1 MATGWNVIDALNK
14 RTTEAMDN
22 KPKARFRTKDI
33 SINRIYSNDMNFYSM
48 DGIEK
53 LAQEIFAIGLMDNL
67 VVVNDPCDRGEYRI
81 IAGERRWRAL
91 KMLVEQGHEEFE
103 IVSCQIKTPT
113 EEHEERVQLILA
125 NGYRDKTVMDVLT
138 EEKQLKET
146 LQYMK
151 DNGLTLQGYKLDS
164 GRLRDVIA
172 DIMNMSPTK
181 IAQIESIN
189 KRLIPEFTEELKE
202 GRLTLSAA
210 YEISGMSEEAQKEIL
225 EKHQDHG
232 VTLKEV
238 REIKERQQEEAKK
251 EEIDGQM
258 TIEEM
263 QEDAEGSQTRQSA
276 PESDETGDG
285 EEWQQAHPESVTSL
299 CYRCQRYSDCNVKT
313 STCTSCDRYVNK
325 AEAEKTEE
333 QRYNEEQ
340 DAIDRQTAKK
350 LREREEEKKAETLP
364 SDSEKKKEEKFLRVS
379 GNKMKEIIDGKPYMI
394 VKGEYKPGDIVVL
407 QVFHE
412 GKHTGEQIK
421 AEVTYTDN
429 ENTCAGIG
437 EGYTVMAIKQII
449 EDMSGFM
456 NAPDGSEYADQP
468 TMQPGA

>member
-1 MATGWNVIDALNK
+1 MATGWNVVDALNK
-14 RTTEAMDN
+14 RTTAAMDN

-33 SINRIYSNDMNFYSM
+33 SINRMYSNDMNFYSM
-48 DGIEK
+48 EGIEK
-53 LAQEIFAIGLMDNL
+53 LAQDIYAIGLMDNL
-67 VVVNDPCDRGEYRI
+67 VVVNDPCEKGEYRI

-103 IVSCQIKTPT
+103 IASCQIKTPM
-113 EEHEERVQLILA
+113 EECEERVQLILA
-125 NGYRDKTVMDVLT
+125 NGYRDKTVTDILK
-138 EEKQLKET
+138 EEQELKET
-146 LQYMK
+146 LTYMK
-151 DNGLTLQGYKLDS
+151 ENGLTLQGYKLDS

-172 DIMNMSPTK
+172 NIMNMSSTK

-225 EKHQDHG
+225 ERHQEHG
-232 VTLKEV
+232 ITLKEV
-238 REIKERQQEEAKK
+238 REIKERKREEAEK

-258 TIEEM
+258 TIEDM
-263 QEDAEGSQTRQSA
+263 QEDAEGCQTHQEE
-276 PESDETGDG
+276 PEDEETEVGK
-285 EEWQQAHPESVTSL
+285 EWQQAHPESVTSL
-299 CYRCQRYSDCNVKT
+299 CYSCQRYSDCNVKT
-313 STCTSCDRYVNK
+313 STCTSCDQYVNK

-340 DAIDRQTAKK
+340 DAIDRETKKK
-350 LREREEEKKAETLP
+350 LRQQAEEKKMESIP
-364 SDSEKKKEEKFLRVS
+364 SDAEEKKEEKFLRVS

-456 NAPDGSEYADQP
+456 NAPDGLQYADQP

>member
-14 RTTEAMDN
+14 RTTEAMDH

-238 REIKERQQEEAKK
+238 REIKERQQE
-251 EEIDGQM
+251 
-258 TIEEM
+258 
-263 QEDAEGSQTRQSA
+263 DAEGSQTRQSA

-299 CYRCQRYSDCNVKT
+299 CYSCQRYSDCNVKT

-364 SDSEKKKEEKFLRVS
+364 SDSEKKKEEMFLRVS
-379 GNKMKEIIDGKPYMI
+379 ENKMKEIIDGKPYMI
-394 VKGEYKPGDIVVL
+394 VKGEYRRGDVVVL
-407 QVFHE
+407 QAFRD
-412 GKHTGEQIK
+412 GKFTGEQIK
-421 AEVTYTDN
+421 VEVTHTDT

-449 EDMSGFM
+449 EDM
-456 NAPDGSEYADQP
+456 
-468 TMQPGA
+468 

>member
-1 MATGWNVIDALNK
+1 MATGWNVLDALNK
-14 RTTEAMDN
+14 RTTETMDN

-67 VVVNDPCDRGEYRI
+67 VVVNDPCDKGEYRI

-125 NGYRDKTVMDVLT
+125 NGYRDKTVTDIL
-138 EEKQLKET
+138 EEERQLKET

-151 DNGLTLQGYKLDS
+151 ENGLTLQGYKLDS

-225 EKHQDHG
+225 ERHQDHG

-238 REIKERQQEEAKK
+238 REIKERQQEK
-251 EEIDGQM
+251 EQIDGQM
-258 TIEEM
+258 TIEDM
-263 QEDAEGSQTRQSA
+263 AENEEGCQTRQDA
-276 PESDETGDG
+276 PESGETEEAG
-285 EEWQQAHPESVTSL
+285 EWQQAHPESVTSL
-299 CYRCQRYSDCNVKT
+299 CYSCQRYSECNVKT
-313 STCTSCDRYVNK
+313 STCTSCDQYVNK

-333 QRYNEEQ
+333 QRYSEEQ

-350 LREREEEKKAETLP
+350 LREQEEEKKAEELP
-364 SDSEKKKEEKFLRVS
+364 SDTEKRKEEKFLRVS
-379 GNKMKEIIDGKPYMI
+379 GSRIQEIIAGKPYMI

-421 AEVTYTDN
+421 AEVTYTDD
-429 ENTCAGIG
+429 ENTCAGIT
-437 EGYTVMAIKQII
+437 EGYTVIAIKQII
-449 EDMSGFM
+449 ED
-456 NAPDGSEYADQP
+456 NRDL
-468 TMQPGA
+468 

>member
-1 MATGWNVIDALNK
+1 MATGWNVVDALNK
-14 RTTEAMDN
+14 RTTAAMDN

-33 SINRIYSNDMNFYSM
+33 SINRMYSNDMNFYSM
-48 DGIEK
+48 EGIEK
-53 LAQEIFAIGLMDNL
+53 LAQDIYAIGLMDNL
-67 VVVNDPCDRGEYRI
+67 VVVNDPCEKGEYRI

-103 IVSCQIKTPT
+103 IASCQIKTPM
-113 EEHEERVQLILA
+113 EECEERVQLILA
-125 NGYRDKTVMDVLT
+125 NGYRDKTVTDVLK
-138 EEKQLKET
+138 EEKELKET
-146 LQYMK
+146 LTYMK
-151 DNGLTLQGYKLDS
+151 EKGLTLQGYKLDS

-172 DIMNMSPTK
+172 NIMNMSSTK

-225 EKHQDHG
+225 ERHQEHG

-238 REIKERQQEEAKK
+238 REIKERQREEAEK

-258 TIEEM
+258 TIEDM
-263 QEDAEGSQTRQSA
+263 QEDAEGCQTHQEE
-276 PESDETGDG
+276 PEDEETEDG

-299 CYRCQRYSDCNVKT
+299 CYSCQRYSDCNVKT

-364 SDSEKKKEEKFLRVS
+364 SDSEKKEEKFLRVS

-394 VKGEYKPGDIVVL
+394 VKGGYKPGDIVVL

-449 EDMSGFM
+449 EDMPGFM

>member
-1 MATGWNVIDALNK
+1 MATGWNVLDALNK
-14 RTTEAMDN
+14 RTTETMDN

-67 VVVNDPCDRGEYRI
+67 VVVHDPCEKGEYRI

-125 NGYRDKTVMDVLT
+125 NGYRDKTVTDIL
-138 EEKQLKET
+138 EEERQLKET

-151 DNGLTLQGYKLDS
+151 ENGLTLQGYKLDS

-225 EKHQDHG
+225 ERHQDHG

-238 REIKERQQEEAKK
+238 REIKERQQEK
-251 EEIDGQM
+251 EQIDGQM
-258 TIEEM
+258 TIEDM
-263 QEDAEGSQTRQSA
+263 AENEEGCQTRQDA
-276 PESDETGDG
+276 PESNETEGG

-299 CYRCQRYSDCNVKT
+299 CYSCQKYSECNVKT
-313 STCTSCDRYVNK
+313 STCTSCDQYVNK
-325 AEAEKTEE
+325 ADAEKTEE
-333 QRYNEEQ
+333 QRYSEEQ

-350 LREREEEKKAETLP
+350 LREQEQEKKMESLP
-364 SDSEKKKEEKFLRVS
+364 SDRGENEPQTHNIRLASMYFDDVASGKKPFELRKNDR
-379 GNKMKEIIDGKPYMI
+379 GYREGDTLELMEFDNGRYTGRMI
-394 VKGEYKPGDIVVL
+394 RAV
-407 QVFHE
+407 
-412 GKHTGEQIK
+412 
-421 AEVTYTDN
+421 VTYLLEDYTGLTDGY
-429 ENTCAGIG
+429 CIMGIKVTG
-437 EGYTVMAIKQII
+437 RETQKDAS
-449 EDMSGFM
+449 EFM
-456 NAPDGSEYADQP
+456 PVPE
-468 TMQPGA
+468 

>member
-1 MATGWNVIDALNK
+1 MDALNK
-14 RTTEAMDN
+14 RTTETMDN

-67 VVVNDPCDRGEYRI
+67 VVVHDPCEKGEYRI

-113 EEHEERVQLILA
+113 EEHEERVQMILA
-125 NGYRDKTVMDVLT
+125 NGYRDKTVTDIL
-138 EEKQLKET
+138 EEERQLKET

-151 DNGLTLQGYKLDS
+151 ENGLTLQGYKLDS

-189 KRLIPEFTEELKE
+189 KRLIPEFTEELKK

-210 YEISGMSEEAQKEIL
+210 YEIRGMSEEAQKEIL
-225 EKHQDHG
+225 ERHQDHG
-232 VTLKEV
+232 ITLKEV
-238 REIKERQQEEAKK
+238 REIKERQQ
-251 EEIDGQM
+251 
-258 TIEEM
+258 
-263 QEDAEGSQTRQSA
+263 
-276 PESDETGDG
+276 
-285 EEWQQAHPESVTSL
+285 AHPESVTSL
-299 CYRCQRYSDCNVKT
+299 CYSCQRYSDCNVKT
-313 STCTSCDRYVNK
+313 STCTSCDQYVNK

-340 DAIDRQTAKK
+340 DAIDRETKKK
-350 LREREEEKKAETLP
+350 LRQQEEEKKMETIP
-364 SDSEKKKEEKFLRVS
+364 SDAEEKKEEKFIRVS
-379 GNKMKEIIDGKPYMI
+379 TDRMKSIIDGKPYMI
-394 VKGEYKPGDIVVL
+394 VKGEYRRGDVVIL
-407 QVFHE
+407 QAFRE
-412 GKHTGEQIK
+412 GKFTGGQIK
-421 AEVTYTDN
+421 AKVTHTDT

-456 NAPDGSEYADQP
+456 NAPDGSQYADQP

>member
-1 MATGWNVIDALNK
+1 MATGWNVVDALNK
-14 RTTEAMDN
+14 RTTAAMDN

-33 SINRIYSNDMNFYSM
+33 SINRMYSNDMNFYSM
-48 DGIEK
+48 EGIEK
-53 LAQEIFAIGLMDNL
+53 LAQDIYAIGLMDNL
-67 VVVNDPCDRGEYRI
+67 VVVNDPCEKGEYRI

-103 IVSCQIKTPT
+103 IASCQIKTPM
-113 EEHEERVQLILA
+113 EECEERVQLILA
-125 NGYRDKTVMDVLT
+125 NGYRDKTVTDVLK
-138 EEKQLKET
+138 EEKELKET
-146 LQYMK
+146 LTYMK
-151 DNGLTLQGYKLDS
+151 EKGLTLQGYKLDS

-172 DIMNMSPTK
+172 NIMNMSSTK

-225 EKHQDHG
+225 ERHQEHG

-238 REIKERQQEEAKK
+238 REIKERQREEAEK

-258 TIEEM
+258 TIEDT
-263 QEDAEGSQTRQSA
+263 QEDAEGCQTHQEE
-276 PESDETGDG
+276 PEDEETEDG

-299 CYRCQRYSDCNVKT
+299 CYSCQRYSDCNVKT

-340 DAIDRQTAKK
+340 DAIDRKTAKK

-394 VKGEYKPGDIVVL
+394 VKGGYKPGDIVVL

-449 EDMSGFM
+449 EDMPGFM

>member
-14 RTTEAMDN
+14 RTTEAMDH

-225 EKHQDHG
+225 EKHQDF
-232 VTLKEV
+232 V
-238 REIKERQQEEAKK
+238 
-251 EEIDGQM
+251 
-258 TIEEM
+258 
-263 QEDAEGSQTRQSA
+263 
-276 PESDETGDG
+276 
-285 EEWQQAHPESVTSL
+285 
-299 CYRCQRYSDCNVKT
+299 
-313 STCTSCDRYVNK
+313 
-325 AEAEKTEE
+325 
-333 QRYNEEQ
+333 
-340 DAIDRQTAKK
+340 
-350 LREREEEKKAETLP
+350 
-364 SDSEKKKEEKFLRVS
+364 
-379 GNKMKEIIDGKPYMI
+379 
-394 VKGEYKPGDIVVL
+394 
-407 QVFHE
+407 
-412 GKHTGEQIK
+412 
-421 AEVTYTDN
+421 
-429 ENTCAGIG
+429 
-437 EGYTVMAIKQII
+437 
-449 EDMSGFM
+449 
-456 NAPDGSEYADQP
+456 
-468 TMQPGA
+468 

>member
-1 MATGWNVIDALNK
+1 MATGWNVVDALNK
-14 RTTEAMDN
+14 RTTAAMDN

-33 SINRIYSNDMNFYSM
+33 SINRMYSNDMNFYSM
-48 DGIEK
+48 EGIEK
-53 LAQEIFAIGLMDNL
+53 LAQDIYAIGLMDNL
-67 VVVNDPCDRGEYRI
+67 VVVNDPCEKGEYRI

-103 IVSCQIKTPT
+103 IASCQIKTPM
-113 EEHEERVQLILA
+113 EECEERVQLILA
-125 NGYRDKTVMDVLT
+125 NGYRDKTVTDVLK
-138 EEKQLKET
+138 EEKELKET
-146 LQYMK
+146 LTYMK
-151 DNGLTLQGYKLDS
+151 ENGLTLQGYKLDS

-172 DIMNMSPTK
+172 NIMNMSSTK

-225 EKHQDHG
+225 ERHQEHG

-238 REIKERQQEEAKK
+238 REIKERQREEAEK

-258 TIEEM
+258 TIEDM
-263 QEDAEGSQTRQSA
+263 QEDTEGCQTHQEE
-276 PESDETGDG
+276 PEDEGTEDG

-299 CYRCQRYSDCNVKT
+299 CYSCQRYSDCNVKT

-333 QRYNEEQ
+333 QRYSEEQ
-340 DAIDRQTAKK
+340 DKIDRDTAKK
-350 LREREEEKKAETLP
+350 LREQKEEKETETLP
-364 SDSEKKKEEKFLRVS
+364 SDADGKKEEKFLRVS
-379 GNKMKEIIDGKPYMI
+379 GSRMQEIIAGKPYMI
-394 VKGEYKPGDIVVL
+394 VKGEYRPGDVVVL
-407 QVFHE
+407 QVFHD
-412 GKHTGEQIK
+412 GKFTGEQIK
-421 AEVTYTDN
+421 AEVTYTDT

-456 NAPDGSEYADQP
+456 NAPDGSEYADKP

>member
-1 MATGWNVIDALNK
+1 MATGWNVVDALNK
-14 RTTEAMDN
+14 RTTAAMDN

-33 SINRIYSNDMNFYSM
+33 SINRMYSNDMNFYSM
-48 DGIEK
+48 EGIEK
-53 LAQEIFAIGLMDNL
+53 LAQDIYAIGLMDNL
-67 VVVNDPCDRGEYRI
+67 VVVNDPCEKGEYRI
-81 IAGERRWRAL
+81 VAGERRWRAL

-103 IVSCQIKTPT
+103 IASCQIKTPM
-113 EEHEERVQLILA
+113 EECEERVQLILA
-125 NGYRDKTVMDVLT
+125 NGYRDKTVTDILK
-138 EEKQLKET
+138 EEQELKET
-146 LQYMK
+146 LTYMK
-151 DNGLTLQGYKLDS
+151 ENGLTLQGYKLDS

-172 DIMNMSPTK
+172 NIMNMSSTK

-225 EKHQDHG
+225 ERHQEHG
-232 VTLKEV
+232 ITLKEV
-238 REIKERQQEEAKK
+238 REIKERKREEAEK

-258 TIEEM
+258 TIEDM
-263 QEDAEGSQTRQSA
+263 QEDAEGCQTHQEE
-276 PESDETGDG
+276 PEDEETEDG
-285 EEWQQAHPESVTSL
+285 KEWQQAHPESVTSL
-299 CYRCQRYSDCNVKT
+299 CYSCQRYSDCNVKT
-313 STCTSCDRYVNK
+313 STCTSCDQYVNK

-333 QRYNEEQ
+333 QRYSEEQ
-340 DAIDRQTAKK
+340 DAIDRETKKK
-350 LREREEEKKAETLP
+350 LRQQAEEKKMESIP
-364 SDSEKKKEEKFLRVS
+364 SDAEEKKEEKFLRVS
-379 GNKMKEIIDGKPYMI
+379 TDRMQSIIDGKPYMI
-394 VKGEYKPGDIVVL
+394 VKGEYRRGDVVVL
-407 QVFHE
+407 QAFRD
-412 GKHTGEQIK
+412 GKFTGEQIK
-421 AEVTYTDN
+421 AEVTHTDT

>member
-1 MATGWNVIDALNK
+1 MDALNK
-14 RTTEAMDN
+14 RTTETMDN

-67 VVVNDPCDRGEYRI
+67 VVVHDQCEKGEYRI

-125 NGYRDKTVMDVLT
+125 NGYRDKTVTDIL
-138 EEKQLKET
+138 EEERQLKET

-151 DNGLTLQGYKLDS
+151 ENGLTLQGYKLDS

-225 EKHQDHG
+225 ERHQDHG

-238 REIKERQQEEAKK
+238 REIKERQQEK
-251 EEIDGQM
+251 EQIDGQM
-258 TIEEM
+258 TIEDM
-263 QEDAEGSQTRQSA
+263 AENEEGCQTRQDA
-276 PESDETGDG
+276 PESGETEEAG
-285 EEWQQAHPESVTSL
+285 EWQQAHPESVTSL
-299 CYRCQRYSDCNVKT
+299 CYSCQRYSECNVKT
-313 STCTSCDRYVNK
+313 STCTSCDQYVNK

-333 QRYNEEQ
+333 QRYSEEQ
-340 DAIDRQTAKK
+340 DKIDRQTAKK
-350 LREREEEKKAETLP
+350 LREQEEEKKAEELP
-364 SDSEKKKEEKFLRVS
+364 SDTEKRKEEKFLRVS
-379 GNKMKEIIDGKPYMI
+379 GSRIQEIIAGKPYMI

-421 AEVTYTDN
+421 AEVTYTDD
-429 ENTCAGIG
+429 ENTCAGIT
-437 EGYTVMAIKQII
+437 EGYTVIAIKQII
-449 EDMSGFM
+449 EDISGFM
-456 NAPDGSEYADQP
+456 NAPDGLEYADQP

>member
-1 MATGWNVIDALNK
+1 MATGWNVLDALNK
-14 RTTEAMDN
+14 RTTETMDN

-67 VVVNDPCDRGEYRI
+67 VVVHDQCEKGEYRI

-125 NGYRDKTVMDVLT
+125 NGYRDKTVTDIL
-138 EEKQLKET
+138 EEERQLKET

-151 DNGLTLQGYKLDS
+151 ENGLTLQGYKLDS

-225 EKHQDHG
+225 ERHQDHG

-238 REIKERQQEEAKK
+238 REIKERQQEK
-251 EEIDGQM
+251 EQIDGQM
-258 TIEEM
+258 TIEDM
-263 QEDAEGSQTRQSA
+263 AENEEGCQTRQDA
-276 PESDETGDG
+276 PESGETEEAG
-285 EEWQQAHPESVTSL
+285 EWQQAHPESVTSL
-299 CYRCQRYSDCNVKT
+299 CYSCQRYSECNVKT
-313 STCTSCDRYVNK
+313 STCTSCDQYVNK

-333 QRYNEEQ
+333 QRYSEEQ
-340 DAIDRQTAKK
+340 DKIDRQTAKK
-350 LREREEEKKAETLP
+350 LREQEEEKKAEELP
-364 SDSEKKKEEKFLRVS
+364 SDTEKRKEEKFLRVS
-379 GNKMKEIIDGKPYMI
+379 GSRIQEIIAGKPYMI

-421 AEVTYTDN
+421 AEVTYTDD
-429 ENTCAGIG
+429 ENTCAGIT
-437 EGYTVMAIKQII
+437 EGYTVIAIKQII
-449 EDMSGFM
+449 EDISGFM
-456 NAPDGSEYADQP
+456 NAPDGLEYADQP

>member
-14 RTTEAMDN
+14 RTTEAMDH

-210 YEISGMSEEAQKEIL
+210 YEISGMPEEAQKEIL

-258 TIEEM
+258 TTEDM
-263 QEDAEGSQTRQSA
+263 QEDTEGSQTRQSA
-276 PESDETGDG
+276 PESDGTDEG

-299 CYRCQRYSDCNVKT
+299 CYSCQRYSDCNVKT
-313 STCTSCDRYVNK
+313 STCTSCDQYVNK

-333 QRYNEEQ
+333 QRYSEEQ
-340 DAIDRQTAKK
+340 DKIDRDTAKK
-350 LREREEEKKAETLP
+350 LREQKEEKRTETLP
-364 SDSEKKKEEKFLRVS
+364 SDTDEKKEEKFLRVS
-379 GNKMKEIIDGKPYMI
+379 GSRMQEIIEGKPYMI
-394 VKGEYKPGDIVVL
+394 VKGEYRPGDAVIL
-407 QVFHE
+407 QVFHD
-412 GKHTGEQIK
+412 GKFTGEQIK
-421 AEVTYTDN
+421 AEVTYTDT

-456 NAPDGSEYADQP
+456 NAPGGLEYADQP